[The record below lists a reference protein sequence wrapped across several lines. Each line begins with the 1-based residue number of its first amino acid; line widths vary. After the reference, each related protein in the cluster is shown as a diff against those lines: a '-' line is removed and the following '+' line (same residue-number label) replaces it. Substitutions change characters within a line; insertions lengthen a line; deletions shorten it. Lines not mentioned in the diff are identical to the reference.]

1 MLKYFIK
8 RVLQAVPLLLLITIL
23 CFALIDFAPYD
34 AIDAR
39 ITDKMTKEQIEQ
51 MKIDAGLYDPMPVQ
65 YLRWLNNL
73 LHGDLGQS
81 LINRTNIASDLKEK
95 IPNTIILV
103 LPAYATAFL
112 LAIGLGL
119 LAGRYKDSWVDKIIN
134 SMSSIGLAVPTFFVA
149 LLFIYYFGL
158 KLDLF
163 PVMGMHSFNDDS
175 FKDFLHHFV
184 LPYSV
189 LTIGFLPDLVRYV
202 RSSTITQFE
211 EDYVTVQKA
220 FGSGSGTIL
229 LRHVSKNVLLPMITK
244 LGLALPMLVTGA
256 VITETV
262 FAWPGIGVYFTTA
275 IRNLDYPIVMAILV
289 LSGTLVILGNLI
301 SDIICALI
309 DPRVR
314 EGVKK

>member
-1 MLKYFIK
+1 MLKYLVK
-8 RVLQAVPLLLLITIL
+8 RLLQAVPLLLLITIL
-23 CFALIDFAPYD
+23 CFTLIDLAPYD

-39 ITDKMTKEQIEQ
+39 ITDDMTPAQIAQ
-51 MKIDAGLYDPMPVQ
+51 MKEEAGLNDPLPVQ
-65 YLRWLNNL
+65 YLRWLGGL
-73 LHGDLGQS
+73 LKGDLGQS
-81 LINRTNIASDLKEK
+81 LINRTDIATDLKEK
-95 IPNTIILV
+95 IPNTIKLV
-103 LPAYATAFL
+103 LPSYATAFL

-119 LAGRYKDSWVDKIIN
+119 IAGRYKGSWLDKIIN
-134 SMSSIGLAVPTFFVA
+134 SLASIGLAVPTFFVA

-163 PVMGMHSFNDDS
+163 PVMGMHSLGEDS
-175 FKDFLHHFV
+175 FEDFLHHFV
-184 LPYSV
+184 MPYAV
-189 LTIGFLPDLVRYV
+189 LVIGFLPDLVRYV

-244 LGLALPMLVTGA
+244 LGMALPMLVTGA

-275 IRNLDYPIVMAILV
+275 IRNLDYPVVMAVLV
-289 LSGTLVILGNLI
+289 LSGSLVILGNLI
-301 SDIICALI
+301 SDILCATI
-309 DPRVR
+309 DPRIR
-314 EGVKK
+314 AGR

>member
-1 MLKYFIK
+1 MLKYLIK
-8 RVLQAVPLLLLITIL
+8 RILQAVPLLLLITIL
-23 CFALIDFAPYD
+23 CFVLIDLAPYD

-39 ITDKMTKEQIEQ
+39 ITDKMTPAQIAQ
-51 MKIDAGLYDPMPVQ
+51 MKEEAGLNDPLPVQ
-65 YLRWLNNL
+65 YLRWLGGL
-73 LHGDLGQS
+73 LKGDLGMS
-81 LINRTNIASDLKEK
+81 LINRTDIATDLKEK
-95 IPNTIILV
+95 IPNTIKLV
-103 LPAYATAFL
+103 LPSYATAFL

-119 LAGRYKDSWVDKIIN
+119 VAGRYKNSWLDKIIN
-134 SMSSIGLAVPTFFVA
+134 SLASIGLAVPTFFVA

-163 PVMGMHSFNDDS
+163 PVMGMHSLGEDS
-175 FKDFLHHFV
+175 FQDFLHHFV
-184 LPYSV
+184 MPYAV
-189 LTIGFLPDLVRYV
+189 LVIGFLPDLTRYV

-275 IRNLDYPIVMAILV
+275 IRNLDYPVVMAVLV
-289 LSGTLVILGNLI
+289 LSGSLVILGNLI
-301 SDIICALI
+301 SDILCATI
-309 DPRVR
+309 DPRIR
-314 EGVKK
+314 AGR